1 MRISAS
7 EVARITNG
15 RLVGADAIANGIS
28 FDTRT
33 LLSGQVFVAV
43 LGERDGHEH
52 LVAAAEEGAAFAIV
66 SAGRSVSQLPCVETH
81 DTVAAL
87 GQIANDCR
95 VRLSSTLENRVIGI
109 TGSAGKTSTKNM
121 VFAVLSSRWLHA
133 HAAMASLNNDI
144 GLPATIINAPDNCDA
159 LVLEMGMRGFGEIAR
174 LCNIAQ
180 PAISVVTNVGD
191 AHSDRVN
198 GIEGVAKAKSEI
210 VTALDVDGVA
220 VLNADDER
228 VKAMSSLAKG
238 RVVTFGTS
246 TDADV
251 RVDLISTN
259 DKGVVTASFSYAGSS
274 QVGVVPLPGAHMMLN
289 AAAAVA
295 VGITCG
301 VSLSDAV
308 SALENTVSETGRM
321 QWHTS
326 ETGLRVIDDSYNAN
340 TSSMMAA
347 LRVLTGVHAS
357 QRIAVLGQ
365 MAEITDAP
373 ESHRSIA
380 RFCEENNIELLSLET
395 DMYGTD
401 ALSVDEVIQR
411 VSDNTDTVVLVK
423 GSRAARTERVVNALL
438 T

>member
-52 LVAAAEEGAAFAIV
+52 LVAAAEAGAAFAIV
-66 SAGRSVSQLPCVETH
+66 STGRSVPHLPCVETP
-81 DTVAAL
+81 DTVVAL

-121 VFAVLSSRWLHA
+121 VFAVLSSRWVFP
-133 HAAMASLNNDI
+133 HAATASLNNDI

-159 LVLEMGMRGFGEIAR
+159 LVLEMGMRGFGEITR
-174 LCNIAQ
+174 LCDIAQ
-180 PAISVVTNVGD
+180 PMISVVTNVGD

-210 VTALDVDGVA
+210 VAALGVDGVA
-220 VLNADDER
+220 VVNADDER
-228 VKAMSSLAKG
+228 VKAMSLLAKG

-259 DKGVVTASFSYAGSS
+259 DKGIVTASFSYAGSS
-274 QVGVVPLPGAHMMLN
+274 HVGVVPLPGAHMMLN

-301 VSLSDAV
+301 VSLSNAV

-321 QWHTS
+321 QWHAS

-347 LRVLTGVHAS
+347 LKVLTGVRAS

-365 MAEITDAP
+365 MAEIADAA

-380 RFCEENNIELLSLET
+380 RFCLDNNIELFALET

-401 ALSVDEVIQR
+401 ALSVEDVIRR
-411 VSDNTDTVVLVK
+411 VSDNADTVVLVK
-423 GSRAARTERVVNALL
+423 GSRSARTERVVKALL

>member
-52 LVAAAEEGAAFAIV
+52 LAAASEAGAAFAIV
-66 SAGRSVSQLPCVETH
+66 SAGRSVAHLPCLETH

-87 GQIANDCR
+87 GQIAKDCR

-121 VFAVLSSRWLHA
+121 VFSVLSSCWLHT
-133 HAAMASLNNDI
+133 HAATASLNNDI
-144 GLPATIINAPDNCDA
+144 GLPVTIINAPDNCDA
-159 LVLEMGMRGFGEIAR
+159 LVLEMGMRGFGEITR
-174 LCNIAQ
+174 LCDIAQ
-180 PAISVVTNVGD
+180 PTISIVTNVGD
-191 AHSDRVN
+191 AHSERVN

-210 VTALDVDGVA
+210 VTALGVDSVA

-228 VKAMSSLAKG
+228 VRAMSSLAKG
-238 RVVTFGTS
+238 QVITFGTS

-251 RVDLISTN
+251 RVDLVSTDN
-259 DKGVVTASFSYAGSS
+259 SGIVTAAFHYAGTSH
-274 QVGVVPLPGAHMMLN
+274 VGVIPLPGVHMMLN

-295 VGITCG
+295 VGLTCG
-301 VSLSDAV
+301 VSLPDAV
-308 SALENTVSETGRM
+308 SALANTVSESGRM
-321 QWHTS
+321 QWRTS
-326 ETGLRVIDDSYNAN
+326 DTGLRIIDDSYNAN

-365 MAEITDAP
+365 MAEIAHTE
-373 ESHRSIA
+373 ESHRSVA
-380 RFCEENNIELLSLET
+380 QFCTKNNIELLALET
-395 DMYGTD
+395 GMYGTD
-401 ALSVDEVIQR
+401 ALSLDEVIRR
-411 VSDNTDTVVLVK
+411 VSDNAHAVVLVK
-423 GSRAARTERVVNALL
+423 GSRAARTERVVHALL

>member
-15 RLVGADAIANGIS
+15 RLVGADVIANGIS

-33 LLSGQVFVAV
+33 LLSEQAFVAV
-43 LGERDGHEH
+43 VGERDGHEH
-52 LVAAAEEGAAFAIV
+52 LVAASEAGAVFAVV
-66 SAGRSVSQLPCVETH
+66 SAGRSVAQLPCVETN

-95 VRLSSTLENRVIGI
+95 IRLSPTLKNRVVGI

-121 VFAVLSSRWLHA
+121 VFAVLSSRWLHT
-133 HAAMASLNNDI
+133 HAATASLNNDI
-144 GLPATIINAPDNCDA
+144 GLPVTIINAPDNCDA

-174 LCNIAQ
+174 LCDIAQ
-180 PAISVVTNVGD
+180 PTISVVTNVGD

-198 GIEGVAKAKSEI
+198 GVEGVAKAKSEI
-210 VTALDVDGVA
+210 VTALGVDGVA

-228 VKAMSSLAKG
+228 VKAMSSLVRG
-238 RVVTFGTS
+238 QVVTFGTS
-246 TDADV
+246 ADADV
-251 RVDLISTN
+251 RVELIGT
-259 DKGVVTASFSYAGSS
+259 DKSGIVTAAFHYAGSS
-274 QVGVVPLPGAHMMLN
+274 HLGVIPLPGVHMMLN

-295 VGITCG
+295 VGLTCS
-301 VSLSDAV
+301 VSLPDAV

-326 ETGLRVIDDSYNAN
+326 KTGLRVIDDSYNAN

-365 MAEITDAP
+365 MAEIAYP
-373 ESHRSIA
+373 EESHLSIA
-380 RFCEENNIELLSLET
+380 QFCRENNIELLALET
-395 DMYGTD
+395 ALYGTD
-401 ALSVDEVIQR
+401 ALSVNEVIQR
-411 VSDNTDTVVLVK
+411 ASDNADTVVLVK

>member
-33 LLSGQVFVAV
+33 LLSGQAFVAV

-52 LVAAAEEGAAFAIV
+52 LAAASEAGATFAIV
-66 SAGRSVSQLPCVETH
+66 SAGRSVSQLPCVETP

-87 GQIANDCR
+87 GQLANDCR
-95 VRLSSTLENRVIGI
+95 LRLSPTLQNRVVGI

-121 VFAVLSSRWLHA
+121 VFAVLSARWPHT
-133 HAAMASLNNDI
+133 HAATASLNNDI

-159 LVLEMGMRGFGEIAR
+159 LVLEMGMRGFGEITR
-174 LCNIAQ
+174 LCDIAQ
-180 PAISVVTNVGD
+180 PTISVVTNVGD
-191 AHSDRVN
+191 AHSERVN
-198 GIEGVAKAKSEI
+198 GMEGVAKAKSEI
-210 VTALDVDGVA
+210 VTALGVDGVA

-228 VKAMSSLAKG
+228 VKAMSSLSKG
-238 RVVTFGTS
+238 QVITFGTS
-246 TDADV
+246 ADSDV
-251 RVDLISTN
+251 RVEIVST
-259 DKGVVTASFSYAGSS
+259 DDSGVVTAAFHYAGSS
-274 QVGVVPLPGAHMMLN
+274 HIGVVPVPGVHMMLN

-295 VGITCG
+295 VGISCG
-301 VSLSDAV
+301 VALPDAV

-321 QWHTS
+321 QWHS
-326 ETGLRVIDDSYNAN
+326 AETGLRVIDDSYNAN

-365 MAEITDAP
+365 MAEIAHP
-373 ESHRSIA
+373 ENSHRSIA
-380 RFCEENNIELLSLET
+380 QFCRENKIELLALET
-395 DMYGTD
+395 DMYGIG
-401 ALSVDEVIQR
+401 ALSLDEVVERIPG
-411 VSDNTDTVVLVK
+411 NTETVVLIK